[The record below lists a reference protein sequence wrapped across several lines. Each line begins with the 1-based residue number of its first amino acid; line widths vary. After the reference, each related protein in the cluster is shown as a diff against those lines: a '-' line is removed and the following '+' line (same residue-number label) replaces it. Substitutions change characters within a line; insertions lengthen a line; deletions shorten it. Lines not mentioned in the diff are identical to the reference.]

1 MAAQLVVFNEST
13 TAFERKRIADLAHA
27 KEQILAKRLEVFQE
41 IIKEEIENP
50 EEESKTW
57 KRIKPSDNVELLA
70 EEEKETRIISI
81 ELITSEANSK

>member
-13 TAFERKRIADLAHA
+13 TAFERKRIAELANA

-81 ELITSEANSK
+81 ELITTEANSK

>member
-13 TAFERKRIADLAHA
+13 TAFERKRIADLANA